1 MANKLNI
8 DYPYS
13 NKEVLQRIQE
23 LDKKAVNLNKNIERM
38 SKADRD
44 KSIEDMKNSDVTL
57 YKEIKSKAL
66 YNKQISYALERLE
79 KNYIDINEKM
89 AKLENKKEIGRSR

>member
-1 MANKLNI
+1 M
-8 DYPYS
+8 DR
-13 NKEVLQRIQE
+13 LQKPI
-23 LDKKAVNLNKNIERM
+23 KK
-38 SKADRD
+38 
-44 KSIEDMKNSDVTL
+44 KNSDVTL

-89 AKLENKKEIGRSR
+89 AKLENKKEISRSR

>member
-1 MANKLNI
+1 
-8 DYPYS
+8 
-13 NKEVLQRIQE
+13 
-23 LDKKAVNLNKNIERM
+23 
-38 SKADRD
+38 
-44 KSIEDMKNSDVTL
+44 MKNSDVML

-89 AKLENKKEIGRSR
+89 AKLENKKEISRSR